1 MRAALATVVVAGL
14 GAATFW
20 WGTEGGMALT
30 SEAARRLD
38 IAAAP
43 RMLPDVPL
51 YDQTN
56 AKLQLSDYR
65 GAPVVLEFIY
75 ATCPDVC
82 LTLGTAFERLD
93 AVLPPGVPLLSL
105 SFDPADGPQRLG
117 WFANRHGAEAPHW
130 RVAGVKDPKARAALL
145 ERAGVVVIPD
155 GVGGFV
161 HNAGLYLID
170 GKGRLSRVFDP
181 EDTKGVLDALLVIEG

>member
-43 RMLPDVPL
+43 RVLPDVPL
-51 YDQTN
+51 YDQTS

-75 ATCPDVC
+75 TTCPDVC

-93 AVLPPGVPLLSL
+93 AVLPPSVPLLSL
-105 SFDPADGPQRLG
+105 SFDPADGPRRLG

-130 RVAGVKDPKARAALL
+130 RVAGVEDPKARAALL

-155 GVGGFV
+155 GAGGFV

-181 EDTKGVLDALLVIEG
+181 EDTNGVLDALLFIEG